1 MDSEI
6 LLRLLPKEY
15 EYKINNIKILGRST
29 ILEEQQ
35 LKANFV
41 VNICDKAQACLFSIS
56 EELQSWT
63 DVSIQFLKKVIG
75 KSKSRFSFLKSRD
88 LDLFNLLNEPSLFFV
103 HECQQS

>member
-41 VNICDKAQACLFSIS
+41 VNICDKAQAEEFPNQTKFGLEFS
-56 EELQSWT
+56 
-63 DVSIQFLKKVIG
+63 
-75 KSKSRFSFLKSRD
+75 
-88 LDLFNLLNEPSLFFV
+88 
-103 HECQQS
+103 

>member
-41 VNICDKAQACLFSIS
+41 VNICDKAQAGISICPFP
-56 EELQSWT
+56 
-63 DVSIQFLKKVIG
+63 V
-75 KSKSRFSFLKSRD
+75 
-88 LDLFNLLNEPSLFFV
+88 FFRTTKN
-103 HECQQS
+103 